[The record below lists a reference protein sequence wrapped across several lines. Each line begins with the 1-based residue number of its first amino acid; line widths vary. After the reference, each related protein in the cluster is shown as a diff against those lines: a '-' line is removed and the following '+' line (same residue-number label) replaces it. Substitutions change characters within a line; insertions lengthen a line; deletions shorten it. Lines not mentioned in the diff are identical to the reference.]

1 MQKYD
6 IYNLFFSAKIERIKL
21 LWLAIAEYRGIE

>member
-6 IYNLFFSAKIERIKL
+6 IYDLFFSAWKERVKL